1 MSVAIADDL
10 NQRGRVHGVRRSRRG
25 MHSVQHEEF
34 GAAAGLSSLTA
45 EAGRAGGNPDQRVG
59 VCRSRW
65 SRAMTTSNETLGLS
79 PAKSLGILLLL
90 AAASVAQETPT
101 NHEGNDAHQGPS
113 AFEAEFAASDIFRS
127 GSYVQPLWRRSAFE
141 GHYFGGHATDVGHTG
156 VAWTFRLGELKLS
169 PGTGVMFGSSGFVS
183 TPAVSFRWEYEKRW
197 FVTQGLVLQGFR
209 KSPVLEEEGSSR
221 EPSHEGHEEVR
232 PAIADGSHVSA
243 RWRRLTIGGTWER
256 IHFRENEWKGGG
268 RLAIRLFPR
277 VSAMLYVLGPG
288 KAEWRGGLLLHPSQE

>member
-197 FVTQGLVLQGFR
+197 FVT
-209 KSPVLEEEGSSR
+209 
-221 EPSHEGHEEVR
+221 
-232 PAIADGSHVSA
+232 
-243 RWRRLTIGGTWER
+243 
-256 IHFRENEWKGGG
+256 
-268 RLAIRLFPR
+268 
-277 VSAMLYVLGPG
+277 
-288 KAEWRGGLLLHPSQE
+288 